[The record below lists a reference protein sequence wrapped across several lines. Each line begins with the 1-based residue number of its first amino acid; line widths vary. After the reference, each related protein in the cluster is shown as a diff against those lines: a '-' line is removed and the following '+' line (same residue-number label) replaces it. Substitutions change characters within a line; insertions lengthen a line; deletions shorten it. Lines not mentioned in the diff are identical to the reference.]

1 MSAPSSVNVSG
12 SILSA
17 RRSPLSA
24 DAACASWRGSGSTV
38 GVWCLLRAISNYL
51 TGTYTYCMFSAL
63 VLCP

>member
-17 RRSPLSA
+17 RRSPGCRRRVCVLA
-24 DAACASWRGSGSTV
+24 WLRYVV